1 MAENQATNEERSQ
14 AADLRQ
20 AQKKARLVQAGIIQA
35 AAGKKMRAGGEAVDS
50 AGRNMRKGGVSMMKS
65 GAQRGLAG
73 LPMVAAGGIKA
84 AAGLATQATGKAVKG
99 TGRGVEKGGRTA
111 KSTTIREA
119 VLKKKNED
127 KAKGAIAEAA
137 SGMAQTATGGLLKS
151 AWSYLIPS
159 WGLTL
164 IWINIHVFLSWVMSG
179 VFCKLGEEWIPKS
192 MKKIS
197 GTASALLRIGEGMLL
212 LILDSLAALLIL
224 GILAIVVM
232 TVNALTPKG
241 ALETVLGITSSSMT
255 IINGK

>member
-1 MAENQATNEERSQ
+1 MDENQVTSEEQVR
-14 AADLRQ
+14 ADKMRQ
-20 AQKKARLVQAGIIQA
+20 AQNKARLVQAGIVQA
-35 AAGKKMRAGGEAVDS
+35 AAGKKMRAGGETVDS
-50 AGRNMRKGGVSMMKS
+50 AGRNMRKSGVSMMKS

-73 LPMVAAGGIKA
+73 LPMVAVGGIKA

-111 KSTTIREA
+111 KRADLREA
-119 VLKKKNED
+119 ILNKKNED
-127 KAKGAIAEAA
+127 KAKKSGEGLI
-137 SGMAQTATGGLLKS
+137 SGMAQSATGGLLKS
-151 AWSYLIPS
+151 AWAYLIPS

-164 IWINIHVFLSWVMSG
+164 VWINIHVFLSWVMSG
-179 VFCKLGEEWIPKS
+179 VFCKIGEEWIPKS

-197 GTASALLRIGEGMLL
+197 GTASAMLRLGEGMLL

-255 IINGK
+255 IINGE